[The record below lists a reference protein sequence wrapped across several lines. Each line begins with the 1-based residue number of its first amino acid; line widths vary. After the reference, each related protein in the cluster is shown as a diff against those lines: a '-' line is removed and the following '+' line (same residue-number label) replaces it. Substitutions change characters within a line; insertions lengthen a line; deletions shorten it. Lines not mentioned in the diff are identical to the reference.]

1 MTGQMI
7 ISVIGVTNDILVNT
21 HVVTYVENFCE
32 SMMCFKT
39 VSLSNSNQIETL
51 KRIKPLLSK
60 ICKIITC
67 SLSAYFEFH
76 HWY

>member
-7 ISVIGVTNDILVNT
+7 ISVIGVTNDILVKT
-21 HVVTYVENFCE
+21 HVVTYVENFFE
-32 SMMCFKT
+32 SMMCLT
-39 VSLSNSNQIETL
+39 VSLSNSNRIETV
-51 KRIKPLLSK
+51 KRIKLLLSK

-76 HWY
+76 H